1 MVQGRLGEEQER
13 RLGGKMVG
21 THPCYLPSCICL
33 WLIWICH
40 ISIQSYP
47 SGNLYS
53 GEWRNNLRHGE
64 GTMRWIH
71 LHQQYVGMWQNGVQ
85 VLQNS
90 VHILSHRRVRLLSGQ
105 QISIHFKVFA
115 LNPRI
120 SLFWQ
125 HGQGTHFWNTSQ
137 GEGGH
142 FFLSS
147 RYSGEFVQGQRHGHG
162 KVCFASGATYVGE
175 WKHDKNQ
182 EKVQLLQSGLF
193 KVWMPPTN
201 VSVRVTQGK
210 FTSADGRVFE
220 GDRVYDQIM
229 AQCLNSNRDLNP
241 LSGKALQQFEYAPLS
256 QPGHHFRSAFLPCF
270 YTRPD
275 AEH

>member
-1 MVQGRLGEEQER
+1 MEEQPETWR
-13 RLGGKMVG
+13 RHDEVDKPPSAICGHVAEWSPGF
-21 THPCYLPSCICL
+21 TEHFISPPCPIIV
-33 WLIWICH
+33 WPIDFF
-40 ISIQSYP
+40 
-47 SGNLYS
+47 
-53 GEWRNNLRHGE
+53 
-64 GTMRWIH
+64 
-71 LHQQYVGMWQNGVQ
+71 
-85 VLQNS
+85 
-90 VHILSHRRVRLLSGQ
+90 
-105 QISIHFKVFA
+105 IHFKVFA
-115 LNPRI
+115 LNPGI

-193 KVWMPPTN
+193 KVWMPTTN
-201 VSVRVTQGK
+201 VSVPQGK

-220 GDRVYDQIM
+220 GDRVYDQMM

-241 LSGKALQQFEYAPLS
+241 LSGKAQQQFEYAPLS
-256 QPGHHFRSAFLPCF
+256 QPGRRFRSAFSPCF